1 MEPLVLSAL
10 KTPHHTTLMDA
21 MAGLSALK
29 PKANAPKY
37 SFIYHGTHPNAGPHT
52 KILKSRYKGVF

>member
-1 MEPLVLSAL
+1 
-10 KTPHHTTLMDA
+10 

-37 SFIYHGTHPNAGPHT
+37 ALSLSLSFSENLLPYMLNTRQHPLWYHSKKPVLGDT
-52 KILKSRYKGVF
+52 V